1 MCRGSYWQYED
12 GCLDEVYLNGEL
24 VLYPLEAD
32 EERGWVR
39 HCQVNRKTALPLS
52 GGQWMISRGR
62 VEVVRAYHD
71 EDWDDD

>member
-12 GCLDEVYLNGEL
+12 GCLDEVYLSGEL

-39 HCQVNRKTALPLS
+39 YRAPNRLTAEPSDELA
-52 GGQWMISRGR
+52 ICRGR